1 ASQPRV
7 TLATAPTSIRRG
19 GQSVFTVSASA
30 PVSSTITVNYTMRR
44 NGTLGTNDSLSGTP
58 GKVTI
63 QAGASSANVTLS
75 VLSIGYT
82 GKTATMN
89 LSSGAG
95 YTLSGTT
102 TASVFMTK

>member
-1 ASQPRV
+1 
-7 TLATAPTSIRRG
+7 
-19 GQSVFTVSASA
+19 
-30 PVSSTITVNYTMRR
+30 VSSTITVNYSVSG
-44 NGTLGTNDSLSGTP
+44 NATLGTNYSLSGTP

-63 QAGASSANVTLS
+63 QAGASSANVTLT

-82 GKTATMN
+82 GRTATMN

-102 TASVFMTK
+102 TASVFMRK